1 MQHYTLELFRKD
13 DSRFELRVL
22 DGTWQAF
29 PLIEQAEIDALLAL
43 AAADYRVTAPNLE
56 QRGQDLFNWV
66 DSHSNGWLRRV
77 RHRQQPLSLV
87 LDVREAG
94 LRHLPWEL
102 LHDGA
107 QFLCADPFQWFTP
120 LRRVTSPERK
130 QEWQPQ
136 QRQLGVLFMA
146 SSPEDVQPVL
156 DFEAE
161 ESGILQATARKP
173 LDLQV
178 EESGSLQGLAER
190 LTERADS
197 PDVIHVSGHADIDK
211 ASGQPV
217 FLLEDEVG
225 LCAPATLA
233 ELART
238 LRDANSAPRVVF
250 LSGCRTG
257 ESSQPDDMLSFSEQV
272 VTAGVPVVLG
282 WALPVGDVA
291 ASQAAALYDKL
302 ATGFDIAEAVALAR
316 QALLE
321 NHFPYWHLLRC
332 YVDGSALHP
341 LVTKGKLRVRLH
353 DTPQQF
359 LDAGG
364 RVPVCARTAFIGR
377 RRLLQRSLRSLRA
390 WQGDEAY
397 AEGIL
402 LYGMGGLGKS
412 STAARL
418 IDRLRNSHEAV
429 VCYGGL
435 DETVLVAAL
444 GKALPKAQSLLN
456 DARQTLE
463 QRLRELFEPEDN
475 LLCAKPLLLVFDDF
489 EQNIP
494 LARRKL
500 GQADYHPASL
510 AVLHTVLQAI
520 HDSQSDTRV
529 IVTSRFAVPVP
540 RPCRLH
546 TENPQTLHAADLKK
560 KLAQLPGLQPV
571 AHGGGQDQDEENAL
585 RQRAVEVA
593 AGNPR
598 LLEWLDGVLQE
609 RSLPVSALLD
619 KLEQEEARFR
629 EEVLISELVDAQ
641 TPAVRHALAC
651 AALYRLPVALAAIE
665 ALSDDPHTA
674 QHLQTAAKVG
684 LVEIVPTN
692 HGITHF
698 VSPLLETALAEELS
712 DAERQ
717 ALAAKASQHLFGTT
731 KDGRSEEW
739 SLEIIRL
746 AIEGKEQELAVKLG
760 YTLAYSM
767 DRQNRYREAETLC
780 LQILALG
787 EDFRILTALSIVE
800 KSLGR
805 EQTREHFERAVA
817 VLPEITEQTS
827 EDILWAIA
835 STHLNHA
842 SLLQQQGRLDEAM
855 DALQNYAL
863 PIYGERLNDEREKA
877 LTMGKIA
884 DILQARG
891 QLDEALNIRQTE
903 QLPVYEKLGDVRS
916 KAVTMGKI
924 ADILQARGQ
933 LDDALNIHQ
942 DEILPIVQKLG
953 DVKGIAVTMGCIADI
968 LQARGQLD
976 DALNMLQQTLPVY
989 EKLGDVREKAVTMGQ
1004 IADILEARGQLDDAL
1019 NLREHHEL
1027 PVYEKLGDVHSLLVG
1042 RAELAMLLWKMDAAA
1057 NAARVQ
1063 ALLCLALADAR
1074 RLKIPE
1080 AGIIENILSQMG
1092 LSCDQ

>member
-13 DSRFELRVL
+13 DTRFELRII
-22 DGTWQAF
+22 DGNRLCATHWVGQD
-29 PLIEQAEIDALLAL
+29 EVDSLLTL
-43 AAADYRVTAPNLE
+43 AAADYRVMAPDLV
-56 QRGQDLFNWV
+56 QRGQQLFDWI
-66 DSHSNGWLRRV
+66 DRYSGGWLRSV
-77 RHRQQPLSLV
+77 RQPAQGLGLT
-87 LDVREAG
+87 LDVRAAG

-107 QFLCADPFQWFTP
+107 NFLCADPFQWFTP
-120 LRRVTSPERK
+120 LRRVTPPDRK
-130 QEWQPQ
+130 HDWQPQ

-225 LCAPATLA
+225 LCAPATPA

-316 QALLE
+316 QALLD
-321 NHFPYWHLLRC
+321 NHSPYWHLLRC
-332 YVDGSALHP
+332 YVDGSALNP
-341 LVTKGKLRVRLH
+341 LVAKGKLRVRPH

-463 QRLRELFEPEDN
+463 QRLRDLFEPEDN

-571 AHGGGQDQDEENAL
+571 AHGGGQDQAVENAL
-585 RQRAVEVA
+585 RQRAVDVA

-641 TPAVRHALAC
+641 SPAVRHALAC

-665 ALSDDPHTA
+665 ALNDDPHTA

-698 VSPLLETALAEELS
+698 VSPLLETVLAEELS
-712 DAERQ
+712 DADRQ
-717 ALAAKASQHLFGTT
+717 PLAAKASQPAFIRGNARQEV
-731 KDGRSEEW
+731 GRMVT
-739 SLEIIRL
+739 
-746 AIEGKEQELAVKLG
+746 G
-760 YTLAYSM
+760 
-767 DRQNRYREAETLC
+767 N
-780 LQILALG
+780 
-787 EDFRILTALSIVE
+787 
-800 KSLGR
+800 
-805 EQTREHFERAVA
+805 RAVGSA
-817 VLPEITEQTS
+817 GAGTGRCGGSGLQTCR
-827 EDILWAIA
+827 
-835 STHLNHA
+835 
-842 SLLQQQGRLDEAM
+842 QYAM
-855 DALQNYAL
+855 
-863 PIYGERLNDEREKA
+863 E
-877 LTMGKIA
+877 
-884 DILQARG
+884 
-891 QLDEALNIRQTE
+891 
-903 QLPVYEKLGDVRS
+903 
-916 KAVTMGKI
+916 
-924 ADILQARGQ
+924 
-933 LDDALNIHQ
+933 
-942 DEILPIVQKLG
+942 
-953 DVKGIAVTMGCIADI
+953 
-968 LQARGQLD
+968 
-976 DALNMLQQTLPVY
+976 
-989 EKLGDVREKAVTMGQ
+989 
-1004 IADILEARGQLDDAL
+1004 
-1019 NLREHHEL
+1019 
-1027 PVYEKLGDVHSLLVG
+1027 
-1042 RAELAMLLWKMDAAA
+1042 
-1057 NAARVQ
+1057 
-1063 ALLCLALADAR
+1063 
-1074 RLKIPE
+1074 
-1080 AGIIENILSQMG
+1080 
-1092 LSCDQ
+1092 

>member
-1 MQHYTLELFRKD
+1 
-13 DSRFELRVL
+13 
-22 DGTWQAF
+22 
-29 PLIEQAEIDALLAL
+29 
-43 AAADYRVTAPNLE
+43 
-56 QRGQDLFNWV
+56 
-66 DSHSNGWLRRV
+66 
-77 RHRQQPLSLV
+77 
-87 LDVREAG
+87 
-94 LRHLPWEL
+94 
-102 LHDGA
+102 
-107 QFLCADPFQWFTP
+107 
-120 LRRVTSPERK
+120 
-130 QEWQPQ
+130 
-136 QRQLGVLFMA
+136 
-146 SSPEDVQPVL
+146 
-156 DFEAE
+156 
-161 ESGILQATARKP
+161 
-173 LDLQV
+173 
-178 EESGSLQGLAER
+178 
-190 LTERADS
+190 
-197 PDVIHVSGHADIDK
+197 
-211 ASGQPV
+211 
-217 FLLEDEVG
+217 
-225 LCAPATLA
+225 
-233 ELART
+233 
-238 LRDANSAPRVVF
+238 
-250 LSGCRTG
+250 
-257 ESSQPDDMLSFSEQV
+257 
-272 VTAGVPVVLG
+272 VPVVLG

-291 ASQAAALYDKL
+291 ASQAAAALYDKL

-321 NHFPYWHLLRC
+321 NHSPYWHLLRC
-332 YVDGSALHP
+332 YVDGSALNP
-341 LVTKGKLRVRLH
+341 LVAKGKLRVRPH

-412 STAARL
+412 SAAARL

-456 DARQTLE
+456 DAQQTLE
-463 QRLRELFEPEDN
+463 QRLRDLFEPEDN

-529 IVTSRFAVPVP
+529 IVTSRFDVPVP

-571 AHGGGQDQDEENAL
+571 AHGGGQDKAVENAL

-598 LLEWLDGVLQE
+598 LLEWLHGVLQE

-629 EEVLISELVDAQ
+629 EDVLISELVDAQ

-665 ALSDDPHTA
+665 ALSDAPHTA

-684 LVEIVPTN
+684 LVEITPTPDGD
-692 HGITHF
+692 HYF
-698 VSPLLETALAEELS
+698 VSNLLDSALAEAL
-712 DAERQ
+712 DDTERQ
-717 ALAAKASQHLFGTT
+717 PLAAKASQYLYAQERSP
-731 KDGRSEEW
+731 DSLVLRSEA
-739 SLEIIRL
+739 LAMEIVRL
-746 AIEGKEQELAVKLG
+746 AVLGQEQGIAVTVGDKQATYML
-760 YTLAYSM
+760 
-767 DRQNRYREAETLC
+767 QNNRYREAEALC
-780 LQILALG
+780 QLVLTLG
-787 EDFRILTALSIVE
+787 EDFRILTQLARAE
-800 KSLGR
+800 QSLGR
-805 EQTREHFERAVA
+805 SETRQHFERAVA
-817 VLPEITEQTS
+817 LLPDTDEGLEDAVLRDKSGTLFNYGNLLIQHGKATEALALYQEQVLPLLEKLGDVRSKAVTMGKIA
-827 EDILWAIA
+827 DILQARG
-835 STHLNHA
+835 
-842 SLLQQQGRLDEAM
+842 QLDEA
-855 DALQNYAL
+855 LNIRQTEQL
-863 PIYGERLNDEREKA
+863 PVYEKLGDVREKA
-877 LTMGKIA
+877 VTMGKIA

-916 KAVTMGKI
+916 
-924 ADILQARGQ
+924 
-933 LDDALNIHQ
+933 
-942 DEILPIVQKLG
+942 
-953 DVKGIAVTMGCIADI
+953 
-968 LQARGQLD
+968 
-976 DALNMLQQTLPVY
+976 
-989 EKLGDVREKAVTMGQ
+989 
-1004 IADILEARGQLDDAL
+1004 
-1019 NLREHHEL
+1019 
-1027 PVYEKLGDVHSLLVG
+1027 LLVG
-1042 RAELAMLLWKMDAAA
+1042 RTNLAILLWQMDAAA

-1063 ALLCLALADAR
+1063 ELLCLALTDAR
-1074 RLKIPE
+1074 RLRIPE
-1080 AGIIENILSQMG
+1080 AGIIENILSQRG
-1092 LSCDQ
+1092 LSCDK

>member
-22 DGTWQAF
+22 DGTWQTF

-102 LHDGA
+102 LHDGVK
-107 QFLCADPFQWFTP
+107 FLCADPFQWFTP
-120 LRRVTSPERK
+120 LRRVTPPDRK
-130 QEWQPQ
+130 HDWQPQ

-197 PDVIHVSGHADIDK
+197 PDVIHVSGHANIDK

-225 LCAPATLA
+225 LCAPATPA

-257 ESSQPDDMLSFSEQV
+257 ESSQQDDMLSFSEQV

-291 ASQAAALYDKL
+291 ASQAAAALYDKL

-321 NHFPYWHLLRC
+321 NHSPYWHLLRC
-332 YVDGSALHP
+332 YVDGSALNP
-341 LVTKGKLRVRLH
+341 LVAKGKLRVRPH

-412 STAARL
+412 SAAARL

-456 DARQTLE
+456 DAQQTLE
-463 QRLRELFEPEDN
+463 QRLRDLFEPEDN

-529 IVTSRFAVPVP
+529 IVTSRFDVPVP
-540 RPCRLH
+540 RLCRLH

-571 AHGGGQDQDEENAL
+571 AHGGGQDKAVENAL

-598 LLEWLDGVLQE
+598 LLEWLHGVLQE

-629 EEVLISELVDAQ
+629 EDVLIDELVSTLQ
-641 TPAVRHALAC
+641 RSEKHTLAC

-665 ALSDDPHTA
+665 ALTADPQTA
-674 QHLQTAAKVG
+674 QHLQTAAKIG
-684 LVEIVPTN
+684 LVEIIPTTE
-692 HGITHF
+692 GKRYF
-698 VSPLLETALAEELS
+698 VSNLLDSALTDELS
-712 DAERQ
+712 DADRQ
-717 ALAAKASQHLFGTT
+717 PLAAKASRYLFAQEENAETLVLKSEALALETVRLSVLGKEQDIAIEMSDKLYPIMLNQYRYQEVEAMCQLVLTLGDEFRILSALAST
-731 KDGRSEEW
+731 EQCLGRSE
-739 SLEIIRL
+739 
-746 AIEGKEQELAVKLG
+746 AAQ
-760 YTLAYSM
+760 
-767 DRQNRYREAETLC
+767 
-780 LQILALG
+780 
-787 EDFRILTALSIVE
+787 
-800 KSLGR
+800 
-805 EQTREHFERAVA
+805 HFERA
-817 VLPEITEQTS
+817 LQIIPKIETS
-827 EDILWAIA
+827 THHNTLWEIA
-835 STHLNHA
+835 SAYLYQVNFLQRRGDLEVAMMSATPAIRPNLNLTHL
-842 SLLQQQGRLDEAM
+842 
-855 DALQNYAL
+855 L
-863 PIYGERLNDEREKA
+863 PL
-877 LTMGKIA
+877 
-884 DILQARG
+884 
-891 QLDEALNIRQTE
+891 
-903 QLPVYEKLGDVRS
+903 
-916 KAVTMGKI
+916 
-924 ADILQARGQ
+924 
-933 LDDALNIHQ
+933 
-942 DEILPIVQKLG
+942 
-953 DVKGIAVTMGCIADI
+953 
-968 LQARGQLD
+968 
-976 DALNMLQQTLPVY
+976 
-989 EKLGDVREKAVTMGQ
+989 
-1004 IADILEARGQLDDAL
+1004 
-1019 NLREHHEL
+1019 
-1027 PVYEKLGDVHSLLVG
+1027 
-1042 RAELAMLLWKMDAAA
+1042 
-1057 NAARVQ
+1057 
-1063 ALLCLALADAR
+1063 
-1074 RLKIPE
+1074 
-1080 AGIIENILSQMG
+1080 
-1092 LSCDQ
+1092 

>member
-22 DGTWQAF
+22 DGTWQTF

-102 LHDGA
+102 LHDGVK
-107 QFLCADPFQWFTP
+107 FLCADPFQWFTP
-120 LRRVTSPERK
+120 LRRVTPPDRK
-130 QEWQPQ
+130 HDWQPQ

-197 PDVIHVSGHADIDK
+197 PDVIHVSGHANIDK

-225 LCAPATLA
+225 LCAPATPA

-257 ESSQPDDMLSFSEQV
+257 ESSQQDDMLSFSEQV

-291 ASQAAALYDKL
+291 ASQAAAALYDKL

-321 NHFPYWHLLRC
+321 NHSPYWHLLRC
-332 YVDGSALHP
+332 YVDGSALNP
-341 LVTKGKLRVRLH
+341 LVAKGKLRVRPH

-412 STAARL
+412 SAAARL

-456 DARQTLE
+456 DAQQTLE
-463 QRLRELFEPEDN
+463 QRLRDLFEPEDN

-529 IVTSRFAVPVP
+529 IVTSRFDVPVP

-571 AHGGGQDQDEENAL
+571 AHGGGQDKAVENAL

-598 LLEWLDGVLQE
+598 LLEWLHGVLQE

-629 EEVLISELVDAQ
+629 EDVLISELVDAQ

-665 ALSDDPHTA
+665 ALNDDPQTA

-698 VSPLLETALAEELS
+698 VSPLLETVLAEVLS
-712 DAERQ
+712 VADRQ
-717 ALAAKASQHLFGTT
+717 PLAAKASQHLFEVMP
-731 KDGRSEEW
+731 DNRSEEW
-739 SLEIIRL
+739 SQEIVRL
-746 AIEGKEQELAVKLG
+746 AVLGQEQSIAVEVGDKLAADMQG
-760 YTLAYSM
+760 N
-767 DRQNRYREAETLC
+767 NRYREAEILC
-780 LQILALG
+780 QLVLTLG
-787 EDFRILTALSIVE
+787 EDFRILTTLARAE
-800 KSLGR
+800 QRLGR
-805 EQTREHFERAVA
+805 SETRQHFERAVA
-817 VLPEITEQTS
+817 LLPDTDEGLEDAVLRDKSGTLFNYGKLLIQHGRATEALALYQEQVLP
-827 EDILWAIA
+827 
-835 STHLNHA
+835 
-842 SLLQQQGRLDEAM
+842 LL
-855 DALQNYAL
+855 
-863 PIYGERLNDEREKA
+863 
-877 LTMGKIA
+877 
-884 DILQARG
+884 
-891 QLDEALNIRQTE
+891 
-903 QLPVYEKLGDVRS
+903 
-916 KAVTMGKI
+916 
-924 ADILQARGQ
+924 
-933 LDDALNIHQ
+933 
-942 DEILPIVQKLG
+942 
-953 DVKGIAVTMGCIADI
+953 
-968 LQARGQLD
+968 
-976 DALNMLQQTLPVY
+976 

-1004 IADILEARGQLDDAL
+1004 IADILQARGQLDEAL
-1019 NLREHHEL
+1019 NSRQTEQL
-1027 PVYEKLGDVHSLLVG
+1027 PVYEKLGDVRSLLVG
-1042 RAELAMLLWKMDAAA
+1042 R
-1057 NAARVQ
+1057 
-1063 ALLCLALADAR
+1063 
-1074 RLKIPE
+1074 
-1080 AGIIENILSQMG
+1080 
-1092 LSCDQ
+1092 